1 MLLGLPKKKASC
13 QRDLAKAQPF
23 VDEANEAIN
32 SIKPAHI
39 GEIKKLSS
47 PSDIIKLVFDCV
59 LILFQMPRSSIEP
72 KKINMAKT
80 EIDWFE
86 PSFKQA
92 LQMMSN
98 PNFLNQL
105 VEFGNTGKDLMN
117 DDVSI
122 HQRRAVQSGCCQKC

>member
-32 SIKPAHI
+32 SIKRAHI
-39 GEIKKLSS
+39 GKIKKLSN

-72 KKINMAKT
+72 QKINMAKT

-105 VEFGNTGKDLMN
+105 VEFGSGEGSDE
-117 DDVSI
+117 
-122 HQRRAVQSGCCQKC
+122 RRCQYTST

>member
-117 DDVSI
+117 YDVSI